1 MSGLALSSVIPGQ
14 LVEARYEVLI
24 PLGENTAHLWRQ
36 VVSNTFSSVIMEPR
50 NLDSV
55 SNSVI
60 ERRNSIATSKLVT
73 GERQGRREVYR
84 QYRLPQGIAQ
94 GAINFDPAQQG
105 KAGGTNVK
113 NAIGKGVSYVIYWK
127 CSEDFGQEL
136 FKVSVTIY
144 QKDILQVCRLEVANI
159 KYEKNKYLQVGGVSY
174 MLWMLDCFHSLDKM
188 VNLLKSHQEVIKFL
202 RLILTMNIEPKTL
215 PLQGQSFVSNQE
227 QHCKAKHNERRK
239 SC

>member
-36 VVSNTFSSVIMEPR
+36 VVNNTFSSVIMEPR
-50 NLDSV
+50 NLDSA

-73 GERQGRREVYR
+73 GERRGRREVYK
-84 QYRLPQGIAQ
+84 LPQGIAE
-94 GAINFDPAQQG
+94 GVINFDPAQQG

-136 FKVSVTIY
+136 FKVSLTIY
-144 QKDILQVCRLEVANI
+144 QKDILQVCRLKWQISSMRTRSER
-159 KYEKNKYLQVGGVSY
+159 S
-174 MLWMLDCFHSLDKM
+174 
-188 VNLLKSHQEVIKFL
+188 IKFAF
-202 RLILTMNIEPKTL
+202 I
-215 PLQGQSFVSNQE
+215 
-227 QHCKAKHNERRK
+227 
-239 SC
+239 

>member
-1 MSGLALSSVIPGQ
+1 MIPGQ

-36 VVSNTFSSVIMEPR
+36 VVSNTFSSPHVIMEPR
-50 NLDSV
+50 NIGGSV

-73 GERQGRREVYR
+73 GERGVTRREVYR
-84 QYRLPQGIAQ
+84 MPEGIAE
-94 GAINFDPAQQG
+94 GAINFDPGQKE

-136 FKVSVTIY
+136 FKVSLTIY
-144 QKDILQVCRLEVANI
+144 QKDILQVCGFCFKEPTCEPGMRKTNIYRLEV
-159 KYEKNKYLQVGGVSY
+159 
-174 MLWMLDCFHSLDKM
+174 
-188 VNLLKSHQEVIKFL
+188 
-202 RLILTMNIEPKTL
+202 
-215 PLQGQSFVSNQE
+215 
-227 QHCKAKHNERRK
+227 
-239 SC
+239 

>member
-1 MSGLALSSVIPGQ
+1 MGTYHNVCVILTKSLTLSPQAAHRLSVSGLSLSSVIPGQ

-73 GERQGRREVYR
+73 GERQGRREAYKI
-84 QYRLPQGIAQ
+84 PQGIAQ
-94 GAINFDPAQQG
+94 GAINFDPAKQ
-105 KAGGTNVK
+105 GTNVK

-136 FKVSVTIY
+136 FKVSLTIY
-144 QKDILQVCRLEVANI
+144 QKDILQVFGFCFKEPTCEPGMRKTNIYRLEV
-159 KYEKNKYLQVGGVSY
+159 
-174 MLWMLDCFHSLDKM
+174 
-188 VNLLKSHQEVIKFL
+188 
-202 RLILTMNIEPKTL
+202 
-215 PLQGQSFVSNQE
+215 
-227 QHCKAKHNERRK
+227 
-239 SC
+239 

>member
-1 MSGLALSSVIPGQ
+1 MSGRALSSVIPGQ

-84 QYRLPQGIAQ
+84 LPQGIAQ
-94 GAINFDPAQQG
+94 GAINFNPAQQG
-105 KAGGTNVK
+105 RPGGTNVK

-159 KYEKNKYLQVGGVSY
+159 KYEKNKYLQVGGVSF

-227 QHCKAKHNERRK
+227 HCKAKHKERRK

>member
-1 MSGLALSSVIPGQ
+1 MTKSLTLSPQAAHRLSVSGLSLSSVIPGQ

-73 GERQGRREVYR
+73 VERQGRREAYKI
-84 QYRLPQGIAQ
+84 PQGIAQ
-94 GAINFDPAQQG
+94 GAINFDPAKQ
-105 KAGGTNVK
+105 GTNVK

-136 FKVSVTIY
+136 FKVSLTIY
-144 QKDILQVCRLEVANI
+144 QKDILQVCRLEVPNI
-159 KYEKNKYLQVGGVSY
+159 KDEKNKYLQVGGVSY

-188 VNLLKSHQEVIKFL
+188 VNLLKSHQEVIKLL
-202 RLILTMNIEPKTL
+202 RFI
-215 PLQGQSFVSNQE
+215 
-227 QHCKAKHNERRK
+227 
-239 SC
+239 